1 MRIAITGGIGC
12 GKSYVC
18 QQLKDFY
25 GIEVYDCDANAKR
38 IMANDRKLQQRI
50 SDVVGCDV
58 FPGGVINKAALSQ
71 FLLASPD
78 NNKVI
83 NSIVHPAVAEDFIK
97 SGIEWMECAIL
108 FEADFQKYVDRIVCV
123 SAPREVRIQRIMQRD
138 GISRQQAIAWI
149 DRQMSQEEKE
159 RLSDFV
165 IINDGITSLTPQ
177 FELITNSGL
186 PLHRKLSPKNI

>member
-38 IMANDRKLQQRI
+38 IMANDRKLQLRI
-50 SDVVGCDV
+50 SDAVGCDV

-97 SGIEWMECAIL
+97 SGYEWMECAIL

>member
-50 SDVVGCDV
+50 SDAVGCDV

-97 SGIEWMECAIL
+97 SGYEWMECAIL

-138 GISRQQAIAWI
+138 GISRSQAIAWI
-149 DRQMSQEEKE
+149 NRQMSQEEKE

>member
-50 SDVVGCDV
+50 SDAVDCDV

>member
-50 SDVVGCDV
+50 SDAVGCDV

-97 SGIEWMECAIL
+97 SGYEWMECAIL

-186 PLHRKLSPKNI
+186 PLHR

>member
-50 SDVVGCDV
+50 SDAVGCDV

-97 SGIEWMECAIL
+97 LGYEWMECAIL

>member
-50 SDVVGCDV
+50 SDAVGCDV

-138 GISRQQAIAWI
+138 GISRSQAIAWI

-186 PLHRKLSPKNI
+186 PLHR

>member
-50 SDVVGCDV
+50 SDAVGCDV

-97 SGIEWMECAIL
+97 SGIEWMESAIL

-165 IINDGITSLTPQ
+165 IINDGITPLTPQ

-186 PLHRKLSPKNI
+186 PLHR

>member
-50 SDVVGCDV
+50 SDAVGCDV
-58 FPGGVINKAALSQ
+58 FPDGVINKAALSQ

-138 GISRQQAIAWI
+138 GISRSQAIAWI